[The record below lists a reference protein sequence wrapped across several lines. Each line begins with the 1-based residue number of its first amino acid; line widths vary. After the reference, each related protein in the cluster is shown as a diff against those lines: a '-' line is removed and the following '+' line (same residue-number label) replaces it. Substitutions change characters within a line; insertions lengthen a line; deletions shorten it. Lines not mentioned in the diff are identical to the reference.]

1 MRSTTK
7 ERARSSLNRHGLLG
21 LGIAFVLIA
30 GLGAWSAT
38 TEIAGAV
45 VAQGIVVTE
54 RGAQRVQHPEGG
66 IVAEILV
73 ENGDVVTA
81 GQLLLRL
88 DDTAVRASL
97 AVVEAQLDD
106 ALARRARLLAESDGS
121 GKMTTP
127 SAPGWE
133 PGSDFPS
140 LFDQQERLMLSR
152 AASLAGQQGQ
162 LEEQTRQ
169 VHQQIAGLTA
179 QRAALSR
186 QLAILNEE
194 WEGLRALLAE
204 GLTDAARANANKNQ
218 RAGIEGEIGRIDTDI
233 AAARASI
240 AERGVVASQL
250 VDDFQARVLEELQQV
265 NVSVAELL
273 QQKIAAEDR
282 LARLDVRA
290 PQAGVVHESKMQTV
304 GGVVAASETLML
316 IVPQSR
322 EVLVDARV
330 SPMDVDK
337 IYAGQAV
344 ALRFSGLDARMTPDI
359 ASRVRSISPA
369 TSVDATTGAS
379 YYNVRVAVAED
390 QQALLPGG
398 TRLVPGMPSEVF
410 IETGNR
416 TVLSYLVKPLT
427 DQILHTFRED

>member
-1 MRSTTK
+1 MPDSIK
-7 ERARSSLNRHGLLG
+7 DRARSSLNRHGLLG
-21 LGIAFVLIA
+21 LGIAFVLFA

-121 GKMTTP
+121 GEMTTP
-127 SAPGWE
+127 SAPGWK
-133 PGSDFPS
+133 PGTDFAP
-140 LFDQQERLMLSR
+140 LFEQQQRLMRSR

-162 LEEQTRQ
+162 LEEQTQQ
-169 VHQQIAGLTA
+169 VRQQIAGLTA
-179 QRAALSR
+179 QRAALAR
-186 QLAILNEE
+186 QLAVLEEE
-194 WEGLRALLAE
+194 WEGLSALLAE

-218 RAGIEGEIGRIDTDI
+218 RAAIEGEIARIDADV

-250 VDDFQARVLEELQQV
+250 IDDFQARVLEDLQQV
-265 NVSVAELL
+265 NVTIAELL

-282 LARLDVRA
+282 LARLEVRA
-290 PQAGVVHESKMQTV
+290 PQAGVVHESKIQTV
-304 GGVVAASETLML
+304 GGVVADSETLML
-316 IVPQSR
+316 IVPESG
-322 EVLVDARV
+322 EVLVDARI
-330 SPMDVDK
+330 SPLDVDK
-337 IYAGQAV
+337 IYNGQAV
-344 ALRFSGLDARMTPDI
+344 ALRFLGLDARMIPDI
-359 ASRVRSISPA
+359 AATVRSISPA
-369 TSVDATTGAS
+369 TSVDAGTGAS
-379 YYNVRVAVAED
+379 YYNVRVAVPED
-390 QQALLPGG
+390 QLALLPGE

-416 TVLSYLVKPLT
+416 TVLSYLMKPLT
-427 DQILHTFRED
+427 DHLAHTFRED